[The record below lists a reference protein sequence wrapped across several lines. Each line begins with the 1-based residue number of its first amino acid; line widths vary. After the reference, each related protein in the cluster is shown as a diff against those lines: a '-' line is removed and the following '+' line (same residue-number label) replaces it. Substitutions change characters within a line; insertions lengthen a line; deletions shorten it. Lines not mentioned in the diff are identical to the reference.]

1 MSSKLSAIVMGALT
15 LIYVF
20 LLSNTGFTMLGYDS
34 AIAKAMGALILVF
47 PVLAIWLTIAE
58 FRFGIQIERLSK
70 QIEAAGSW
78 PQLDFEFRP
87 SGRPTKESA
96 VKVFGEYAKKVE
108 ADEGNYLN
116 WFALGLAYDAAGD
129 RRRARA
135 AMRRALKINR
145 G

>member
-34 AIAKAMGALILVF
+34 GIAKAMGALILVF

-96 VKVFGEYAKKVE
+96 VRVFGEYAKKVE
-108 ADEGNYLN
+108 ADEDNYLN